1 MVPEQVETNARRR
14 NGAADPMS
22 PRHARL
28 VLAAACAAA
37 LAGCAVGP
45 DYVRPEVETP
55 AAYKELRVD
64 WKPALPGDGIQRG
77 RWWEAFGD
85 PQLNAL
91 VAQVE
96 ISNQNLRSAEAR
108 YRQAQALVA
117 ASRAGLFPTL
127 DADASIV
134 RSRSTSGALG
144 GTTAGRIITNRSA
157 SLSAGWEADVW
168 GRVRRTVESN
178 EASAQASAA
187 DLESAR
193 LSAQS
198 DLATS
203 YLALRVLDVQKQLLQ
218 DSIGAFQKS
227 LDLTRNRY
235 AAGVAGKVDV
245 VQAEAQLL
253 STQAQAVDLGIQRA
267 QLEHAIALLIGKA
280 PSGFSLP
287 QAPLVVTMPGIPATV
302 PSELLQRRSDIA
314 AAERRVAAANA
325 QIGVAK
331 SAFFPA
337 LSLSGTL
344 GSRASDPSAWFT
356 TASRFWSIGP
366 AVAQSIFDAG
376 LRRAQTDQ
384 AIAAYDATV
393 ADYRQTVL
401 NSFKE
406 VEDSLATLRI
416 LEEEARIQN
425 DAVRAARESVTL
437 TTNQYKAG
445 IVSFL
450 NVVVVQTAQLNS
462 ERTAVVLLGQRLTAA
477 VSLIRALGGDWNASE
492 LARKQ

>member
-1 MVPEQVETNARRR
+1 MVPEQVEKNAYRRYR
-14 NGAADPMS
+14 AGGFVTRLARFLLVTACGAAIY
-22 PRHARL
+22 
-28 VLAAACAAA
+28 
-37 LAGCAVGP
+37 GCAVGP
-45 DYVRPEVETP
+45 DYVRPAVEAP
-55 AAYKELRVD
+55 AAYKELQIA
-64 WKPALPGDGIQRG
+64 WQPARPGDEAKRG
-77 RWWEAFGD
+77 RWWEVFGD
-85 PQLNAL
+85 SQLNAL
-91 VAQVE
+91 VAQVD

-134 RSRSTSGALG
+134 KSRSTSGALG

-168 GRVRRTVESN
+168 GRVRRGIESN
-178 EASAQASAA
+178 EAGAQASAA

-193 LSAQS
+193 LSAQA

-203 YLALRVLDVQKQLLQ
+203 YLQVRVLDVQKQLLD
-218 DSIGAFQKS
+218 DSIAAFQKS
-227 LDLTRNRY
+227 LDLTKNRY

-245 VQAEAQLL
+245 VQAEAQLR

-267 QLEHAIALLIGKA
+267 QFEHAIALLVGKA
-280 PSGFSLP
+280 PANFSLP
-287 QAPLVVTMPGIPATV
+287 PAPLRVTMPGIPSTL

-314 AAERRVAAANA
+314 ASERRVAAANA

-384 AIAAYDATV
+384 AIAAYDGTV

-406 VEDSLATLRI
+406 VEDNLATLRI
-416 LEEEARIQN
+416 LEEEARIQD
-425 DAVRAARESVTL
+425 DAVRASRESVTL

-450 NVVVVQTAQLNS
+450 NVAVVQTNALNA
-462 ERTAVVLLGQRLTAA
+462 ERTAVGLLGQRLTAA
-477 VSLIRALGGDWNASE
+477 VALIKALGGDWNVSE
-492 LARKQ
+492 LKPRDQ

>member
-1 MVPEQVETNARRR
+1 
-14 NGAADPMS
+14 
-22 PRHARL
+22 
-28 VLAAACAAA
+28 VLG
-37 LAGCAVGP
+37 GCAVGP
-45 DYVRPEVETP
+45 DYVRPAVETP
-55 AAYKELRVD
+55 AAYKELQID
-64 WKPALPGDGIQRG
+64 WKPARPGDETKRG
-77 RWWEAFGD
+77 RWWEVFGD
-85 PQLNAL
+85 SRLNAL
-91 VAQVE
+91 VAQVD
-96 ISNQNLRSAEAR
+96 ISNQNLRSAEAH
-108 YRQAQALVA
+108 YRQAQALVTA
-117 ASRAGLFPTL
+117 TRAGLFPTL

-134 RSRSTSGALG
+134 KSRSTSGALG

-168 GRVRRTVESN
+168 GRVRRSIESN

-203 YLALRVLDVQKQLLQ
+203 YLQVRVLDVQKQLLE
-218 DSIGAFQKS
+218 DSIAAFQKS
-227 LDLTRNRY
+227 LDLTKNRY

-245 VQAEAQLL
+245 VQAEAQLR

-267 QLEHAIALLIGKA
+267 QLEHAIALLVGKA
-280 PSGFSLP
+280 PADFSLP
-287 QAPLVVTMPGIPATV
+287 PAPLLVTMPGIPASL
-302 PSELLQRRSDIA
+302 PSELLQRRSDIS

-406 VEDSLATLRI
+406 VEDNLATLRI
-416 LEEEARIQN
+416 LEEEARIQ
-425 DAVRAARESVTL
+425 DEAVRASRESVTL

-445 IVSFL
+445 IVSYL
-450 NVVVVQTAQLNS
+450 NVAVVQTSALTA
-462 ERTAVVLLGQRLTAA
+462 ERTAVGLLGQRLSAA
-477 VSLIRALGGDWNASE
+477 VALIKALGGDWNASE
-492 LARKQ
+492 LARQP

>member
-1 MVPEQVETNARRR
+1 MRPT
-14 NGAADPMS
+14 
-22 PRHARL
+22 RL
-28 VLAAACAAA
+28 FVAAACGIA
-37 LAGCAVGP
+37 LSGCAVGP
-45 DYVRPEVETP
+45 DYVRPSVEVP
-55 AAYKELRVD
+55 SAYKELQVT
-64 WKPALPGDGIQRG
+64 WKPAQPGDERGRG

-85 PQLNAL
+85 AQLNGL
-91 VAQVE
+91 VAQVD

-127 DADASIV
+127 DANASVV
-134 RSRSTSGALG
+134 RSRSPSGALG

-168 GRVRRTVESN
+168 GRVRRGIESD
-178 EASAQASAA
+178 EAGAQASAA

-193 LSAQS
+193 LSAQA

-203 YLALRVLDVQKQLLQ
+203 YLQVRVLDVQKQLLE
-218 DSIGAFQKS
+218 DSIAAFQKS

-253 STQAQAVDLGIQRA
+253 STRAQAVDLGIQRA

-280 PSGFSLP
+280 PAAFSLP
-287 QAPLVVTMPGIPATV
+287 QAPLRVTMPGIPAAL

-344 GSRASDPSAWFT
+344 GSRASDPSLWFT

-366 AVAQSIFDAG
+366 AVAQTIFDAG

-406 VEDSLATLRI
+406 VEDALATLRI
-416 LEEEARIQN
+416 LEEEARIQ
-425 DAVRAARESVTL
+425 DEAVRASRESVTL

-462 ERTAVVLLGQRLTAA
+462 ERTAVALLGQRLAAA
-477 VSLIRALGGDWNASE
+477 VSLIKALGGDWNVAQMNRATSD
-492 LARKQ
+492 Q